1 MQAPPTKTITLDVLV
16 IGGGVAGLWTLD
28 RLVAAG
34 HQAALLERDALGQGQ
49 SICAQGIL
57 HGGVKY
63 SLSGLLAPGARQVA
77 AMPNQWAEHL
87 AGNAGPDLSQVRVRS
102 ASCHLWRTDS
112 MKSILGM
119 TGAKLAL
126 QAKPSRLER
135 SERPKILAACP
146 GDVALLPERV
156 LEMPSLLEVLAARH
170 RGRILKGALSGG
182 DIMSNENHAWLTVD
196 LSEDRQIMLHV
207 NHVVLG
213 SGAGNESL
221 LDLLLD
227 GKAPESPPVTPAMQ
241 RRPLHMGMVKGAD
254 EDLPELNGHCVDGA
268 KTRVTITSSTASDG
282 QRVWQLGGELSE
294 TGCERSEAEQRE
306 AARDCLR
313 TAIPGFDVD
322 APGLAWST
330 YRVDRAEHR
339 RPQSRSL
346 ERPDDVSVVNA
357 GRSIVVW
364 PTKMVLAPRAADK
377 VVSMIGKG
385 SGTKA
390 APFEGLPEPEIA
402 APPWE
407 TTTWH

>member
-1 MQAPPTKTITLDVLV
+1 MQAPPTDTTKLDVLV

-77 AMPNQWAEHL
+77 TMPDRWAEHL
-87 AGNAGPDLSQVRVRS
+87 AGTTGPDLSEVRVRS

-126 QAKPSRLER
+126 QAKPRRLER

-156 LEMPSLLEVLAARH
+156 LEMPSLLEELATRH
-170 RGRILKGALSGG
+170 RGRILKGAVLGG
-182 DIMSNENHAWLTVD
+182 NISSSDDSAWLMVELPD
-196 LSEDRQIMLHV
+196 QRRIMLRA
-207 NHVVLG
+207 NHVVL
-213 SGAGNESL
+213 SAGAGNEVL
-221 LDLLLD
+221 LDLLFE
-227 GKAPESPPVTPAMQ
+227 GKAANVPPVTPAMQ
-241 RRPLHMGMVKGAD
+241 RRPLHMGMVKGTDA
-254 EDLPELNGHCVDGA
+254 DLPELNGHCVDGA

-282 QRVWQLGGELSE
+282 KRVWQLGGELSE
-294 TGCERSEAEQRE
+294 TGCDRSESEQRE
-306 AARDCLR
+306 AARECLR

-322 APGLAWST
+322 APDLAWST

-339 RPQSRSL
+339 QHQSRKL
-346 ERPDDVSVVNA
+346 ERPDDVSVVQA
-357 GRSIVVW
+357 ARSVVIW
-364 PTKMVLAPRAADK
+364 PTKMVLAPRAADR
-377 VVSMIGKG
+377 VVGMIGKG
-385 SGTKA
+385 SGTTA
-390 APFEGLPEPEIA
+390 PPFEGLPEPEIA